1 MKGGISMKIPK
12 IKDTEQE
19 IAKYLNAISDSVEV
33 FMDQYG
39 EPYAKIKKD
48 KTASITYLGSL
59 GSCETDL
66 RRIIYEKTQK
76 FPISSTLSN
85 ICKTLQMFADD
96 ERCRMPVERR
106 ICFNNNSVWYDL
118 DGKSVVKINAK
129 EVKVLSN
136 FQNLGNKFNF
146 IFPTT
151 SKKQVIPNE
160 ETEVELL
167 EVVKELFNVDDENLL
182 LFTVYLVSI
191 FFAQINHPILVLTGE
206 HGAAKSSAM
215 RFIHNIVDPS
225 VIDLVALPER
235 IDDLITVLSNNH
247 FVTFDN
253 ISSIKNEISNILCQA
268 VTNGSLC
275 KRKLFTDNEE
285 VVINI
290 RRVVALNGMALTV
303 TQTDLIDRS
312 LIINLK
318 RITDEQRLTESEL
331 TEKFNA
337 LLPDI
342 LGSIF
347 KIIKNALAL
356 YPRVKLGSLPRMA
369 DFAKVGYCIA
379 ESMGEGM
386 GEKFL
391 DSYSQ
396 NNINAIESAAENSP
410 VISAI
415 LELMA
420 KCDEWSGT
428 AAELLAVLK
437 TTFPDGYVGADFP
450 KSAQCL
456 SQKLNIHNNDLLK
469 LGIVVEKHRGKQRV
483 ITLRKEVN
491 A

>member
-1 MKGGISMKIPK
+1 MKIPK
-12 IKDTEQE
+12 IKDNEQE

-48 KTASITYLGSL
+48 KTASIAYLGSL
-59 GSCETDL
+59 SSCETDL
-66 RRIIYEKTQK
+66 RRVVYEKTQK
-76 FPISSTLSN
+76 FPLSSTLSN

-106 ICFNNNSVWYDL
+106 VCFNNNTVWYDL
-118 DGKSVVKINAK
+118 DGKSVVKINDK

-136 FQNLGNKFNF
+136 FQNLGNNFNF

-151 SKKQVIPNE
+151 SKNQVIPNKE
-160 ETEVELL
+160 PEVELL

-206 HGAAKSSAM
+206 HGAAKSTAM
-215 RFIHNIVDPS
+215 RLIHNIIDPS

-247 FVTFDN
+247 FVAFDN

-312 LIINLK
+312 LIINFK
-318 RITDEQRLTESEL
+318 RITDEQRLTEAEL
-331 TEKFNA
+331 NEKFTK

-342 LGSIF
+342 LGAIF
-347 KIIKNALAL
+347 KIIKNALRL
-356 YPRVKLGSLPRMA
+356 YSKVNLGSLPRMA

-379 ESMGEGM
+379 ESMQVGM
-386 GEKFL
+386 GEMFL
-391 DSYSQ
+391 NSYSQ
-396 NNINAIESAAENSP
+396 NNLHAIESAAENSP
-410 VISAI
+410 VISAV
-415 LELMA
+415 LELMS
-420 KCDEWSGT
+420 KQDEWSGT
-428 AAELLAVLK
+428 AAELLAVLRS
-437 TTFPDGYVGADFP
+437 TFPDSLVGSDFP
-450 KSAQCL
+450 KSAQYL
-456 SQKLNIHNNDLLK
+456 SQKLKTHTNDLRK
-469 LGIVVEKHRGKQRV
+469 LGVIVDKHRGRQRV
-483 ITLRKEVN
+483 ITLRKGVN